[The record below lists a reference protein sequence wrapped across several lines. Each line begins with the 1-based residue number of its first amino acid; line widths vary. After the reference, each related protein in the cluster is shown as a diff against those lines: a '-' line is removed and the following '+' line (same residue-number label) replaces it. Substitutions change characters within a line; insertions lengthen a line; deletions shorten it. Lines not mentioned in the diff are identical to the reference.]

1 MQTAFFRSRWTESL
15 IFFEKQ
21 KNRESFLFTTFE
33 LDAICTCFNYFVIY
47 GVKKIGSIALVVF

>member
-21 KNRESFLFTTFE
+21 KNREFE